1 MITVQINTPNSN
13 KTASFEQATLSN
25 RLKGSF
31 PNLRNL
37 LPATVPTKPPFKP
50 SKSSLDLTQQD
61 YEKYFTVQSTSKKIK
76 TRLSNVLPPVD
87 LKIVLYCSIWYAF
100 SAISSNISKDI
111 LREFPHPT
119 TFTELQFLISSIF
132 CVLTLAI
139 INNNRSLI
147 EKFPL
152 GTLPS
157 KDQFKLQQTTWNL
170 IQPTEK
176 IIKTTF
182 AMGIFQFIGHIT
194 SHKAT
199 NVIPVSL
206 VHSVKALSPITTVL
220 VYKCLF
226 RVNYP
231 IVAYI
236 TLIPLITGVIL
247 TCFSNKQSKTNVDFN
262 KGLTFAFIS
271 MIIFVSQNIFAKK
284 ILTIT
289 PKSLPTTTTGSKKTN
304 DMHHNQDD
312 KIDKITILLY
322 CSIIGFILTLPIY
335 LISELSNP
343 SFTIIE
349 LNASIVCKLALHGSS
364 HFCQAMLAFH
374 ILGLISPVNYSIA
387 NILKRIVVIAMAI
400 VWEGQSVNQFQG
412 IGLLLTLVGLYSY
425 DRWGMQKKN

>member
-13 KTASFEQATLSN
+13 KIASFEQSKLSN

-31 PNLRNL
+31 PNLKNL
-37 LPATVPTKPPFKP
+37 LTAPTKPPFKP
-50 SKSSLDLTQQD
+50 SKSSLDLSQQD
-61 YEKYFTVQSTSKKIK
+61 YDKYFTVQSTSTKVKDRLIK
-76 TRLSNVLPPVD
+76 VLPPID
-87 LKIVLYCSIWYAF
+87 FKIIAYCSIWYTF

-132 CVLTLAI
+132 CVITLSI
-139 INNNRSLI
+139 INNNRFLI
-147 EKFPL
+147 EKFPK
-152 GTLPS
+152 GTLPTRN
-157 KDQFKLQQTTWNL
+157 QFELQSTTWNL
-170 IQPTEK
+170 IQPTHK

-220 VYKCLF
+220 VYRSMF

-231 IVAYI
+231 II
-236 TLIPLITGVIL
+236 TYLTLTPLVTGVIF
-247 TCFSNKQSKTNVDFN
+247 TCFSNKKSKTNVDFN

-289 PKSLPTTTTGSKKTN
+289 PKTTLPTNNKKS
-304 DMHHNQDD
+304 DD
-312 KIDKITILLY
+312 EDKESIKIDKITILLY
-322 CSIIGFILTLPIY
+322 CSIIGFLLTLPIY
-335 LISELSNP
+335 LISEYSN
-343 SFTIIE
+343 SSYSIME
-349 LNASIVCKLALHGSS
+349 LNWTTFKLLSLHGSS
-364 HFCQAMLAFH
+364 HFCQAMIAFH

-412 IGLLLTLVGLYSY
+412 IGLLLTLIGLYSY
-425 DRWGMQKKN
+425 DRWGIQKKSTI